1 MRKKTKRH
9 LKFIQEDINIL
20 EMKIVLAKSKVS
32 DISLDLTRLK
42 EEQLEILKKEAKC
55 LNV

>member
-32 DISLDLTRLK
+32 DISLDLIRLK
-42 EEQLEILKKEAKC
+42 EEQLEILKKEAK
-55 LNV
+55 